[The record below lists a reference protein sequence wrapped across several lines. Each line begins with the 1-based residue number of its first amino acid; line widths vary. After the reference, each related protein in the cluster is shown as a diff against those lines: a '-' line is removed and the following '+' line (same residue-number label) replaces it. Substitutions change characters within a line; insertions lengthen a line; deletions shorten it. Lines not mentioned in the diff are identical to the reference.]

1 MLDDENNTVLRLSG
15 DARLVIEYMPFESDF
30 TASGKTF
37 EFELA
42 TSDVKN
48 YETRI
53 MECLDGADSVTYSQG
68 YAGEDTRQNKFRVKE
83 IDSDKFI
90 EKMKHAVGT
99 YIFVYADGAWDLDD
113 TLITQEQLSEEYGI
127 SLEEIG
133 SSSEEPSHYLN
144 GDRIIIYYTIS
155 GRGFY
160 ITPQLAKIQSQQSS
174 LSTQYKEDDKVR
186 LAFVVEKRTE
196 GTENFKTRLIYMY
209 INGVLSGVSKYPEGD
224 SFKQTPAKFITVG
237 SNDATLD
244 IYNIRIY
251 NNNLTRKQIVNNWI
265 ADTKDPVLKTKR
277 YKFND
282 NFNDEGKIIIDQ
294 DTKQVKG
301 LTMTPYMVLTGPNL
315 PAYKKDR
322 KYMLVEYVNPVDDS
336 RNFTSTDARVD
347 VQGTSSQY
355 YYKKNFKIKY
365 EQGFEDKNG
374 NWTEHYKIRGEDSK
388 KEKTFTYKA
397 DVASSEGAN
406 NVELVRY
413 FEDTKNWFS
422 PAELEPD
429 EDIPGSVDSKKRIR
443 VGIDGFPIVTFWN
456 DGNETKF
463 YGKMNFNNDK
473 GNDRTFGF
481 KDGDEC

>member
-1 MLDDENNTVLRLSG
+1 
-15 DARLVIEYMPFESDF
+15 
-30 TASGKTF
+30 
-37 EFELA
+37 
-42 TSDVKN
+42 
-48 YETRI
+48 
-53 MECLDGADSVTYSQG
+53 MECLDGADSVTYTQG
-68 YAGEDTRQNKFRVKE
+68 YAGEDTRQNRFRVKSV
-83 IDSDKFI
+83 DSAKFI
-90 EKMKHAVGT
+90 EKLQHVVGT
-99 YIFVYADGAWDLDD
+99 YIFVYNGTAWNLDD
-113 TLITQEQLSEEYGI
+113 TIITFAELEDEYGI
-127 SLEEIG
+127 TLEETG
-133 SSSEEPSHYLN
+133 SSPLEPSHYLE
-144 GDRIIIYYTIS
+144 GDRVIIYYTVS

-160 ITPQLAKIQSQQSS
+160 ITPQLAKLQSQQAS

-196 GTENFKTRLIYMY
+196 GTEQFKTRLIYMY
-209 INGVLSGVSKYPEGD
+209 INGILSGVSRYPEGD
-224 SFKQTPAKFITVG
+224 SFMQTPAKFITIG

-265 ADTKDPVLKTKR
+265 ADTKDPVEKTRR

-282 NFNDEGKIIIDQ
+282 NYDDEGKIIIDPE
-294 DTKQVKG
+294 TKQVKG
-301 LTMTPYMVLTGPNL
+301 LTTTPYMVLTGPEL

-322 KYMLVEYVNPVDDS
+322 KLMGVEYINPENDN
-336 RNFTSTDARVD
+336 RNFTSVDARVD

-355 YYKKNFKIKY
+355 YYKKNFKIKF

-374 NWTEHYKIRGEDSK
+374 NWSEHYKMRGDDSK

-429 EDIPGSVDSKKRIR
+429 ADIPGSTDSKKRIR
-443 VGIDGFPIVTFWN
+443 VGIDGFPIVMF
-456 DGNETKF
+456 
-463 YGKMNFNNDK
+463 
-473 GNDRTFGF
+473 
-481 KDGDEC
+481 

>member
-1 MLDDENNTVLRLSG
+1 M
-15 DARLVIEYMPFESDF
+15 
-30 TASGKTF
+30 
-37 EFELA
+37 
-42 TSDVKN
+42 
-48 YETRI
+48 
-53 MECLDGADSVTYSQG
+53 
-68 YAGEDTRQNKFRVKE
+68 
-83 IDSDKFI
+83 
-90 EKMKHAVGT
+90 
-99 YIFVYADGAWDLDD
+99 
-113 TLITQEQLSEEYGI
+113 SEEYGI

-133 SSSEEPSHYLN
+133 SSPEEPSHYLN

-413 FEDTKNWFS
+413 FEDTKN
-422 PAELEPD
+422 
-429 EDIPGSVDSKKRIR
+429 
-443 VGIDGFPIVTFWN
+443 
-456 DGNETKF
+456 
-463 YGKMNFNNDK
+463 
-473 GNDRTFGF
+473 
-481 KDGDEC
+481 